1 MGFSEDWDEFKETF
15 GGMVKLIF
23 VSIPALLVPI
33 ANVLSTAFGGAEFL
47 PLGEH
52 AAFAAVLAPI
62 VAGFMIM
69 ALFSTR
75 RRLAMLLRR
84 EQQAPDHAA
93 LIRGGTLLFLS
104 LPVTFFFWGFSGWVL
119 VYTEYLSPSFL
130 HAIVYILS
138 FSLVTLSIGLLSMK
152 EYLLGKSTGE
162 GNSPQV
168 GTD

>member
-1 MGFSEDWDEFKETF
+1 MGFKEDWDEFKETF

-33 ANVLSTAFGGAEFL
+33 ANALSVAFGGDEFL

-52 AAFAAVLAPI
+52 AAFAGSMAPI
-62 VAGFMIM
+62 VSGFIIM

-75 RRLAMLLRR
+75 RRLAMLILHEKRASNR
-84 EQQAPDHAA
+84 AT
-93 LIRGGTLLFLS
+93 LIKGGTLLFLS
-104 LPVTFFFWGFSGWVL
+104 LPVTLFFWGFSGWVL

-138 FSLVTLSIGLLSMK
+138 FSLVTLSIGLISMK
-152 EYLLGKSTGE
+152 EYLLGKDSGD
-162 GNSPQV
+162 NPRV
-168 GTD
+168 AAD